1 MNSRQ
6 DVFLYLNFRSA
17 YYMISK
23 KIVLLL
29 LCVLPFLCH
38 GQEEEDRY
46 KIPDTVPFSIDSL
59 YREDQ
64 FYAGFH
70 FNLITD
76 RPSTISQESF
86 SGGIN
91 MGFIRDFPLNDRRNV
106 AVGAGIG
113 WSINTFGQNLFIG
126 KEETGTTIFQ
136 SLGGD
141 VDYSTN
147 RFTTQLI
154 EAPLEFRWRTSTP
167 ETYKFWRIYTGV
179 RLGYVYHFRSRFR
192 DSDREIIIND
202 LAELNRFRAGATFT
216 FGYNTFNFQFY
227 YALNP
232 FFKDAVVDDAKLG
245 LSTLKIG
252 LTFYIL

>member
-1 MNSRQ
+1 M
-6 DVFLYLNFRSA
+6 
-17 YYMISK
+17 
-23 KIVLLL
+23 KIKDLSLLL
-29 LCVLPFLCH
+29 LVILPFLSFS
-38 GQEEEDRY
+38 QEEDEQY
-46 KIPDTVPFSIDSL
+46 KIPDSVPFTIDSL

-76 RPSTISQESF
+76 KPSSVSQESF

-91 MGFIRDFPLNDRRNV
+91 LGFIRDFPLNERRNV
-106 AVGAGIG
+106 ALGLGVG
-113 WSINTFGQNLFIG
+113 WSINTYGQNLFIG
-126 KEETGTTIFQ
+126 KDEDGSSIFRN
-136 SLGGD
+136 LDGD
-141 VDYSTN
+141 INYSTN

-154 EAPLEFRWRTSTP
+154 EAPIEFRWRTSTP
-167 ETYKFWRIYTGV
+167 ETYKFWRIYTGM
-179 RLGYVYHFRSRFR
+179 RLGYVYHFRSRYR
-192 DSDREIIIND
+192 DADTEIIVN
-202 LAELNRFRAGATFT
+202 ELSELDRFRLGATFT

-232 FFKDAVVDDAKLG
+232 FFKNAEVTGEPLD